1 MPWERQADEPH
12 GVCGQGGTIPE
23 TSEYWP
29 QQTAQTDGEAHRKG
43 TRVRDHRFKYIKRA
57 NGKGE
62 FYDLEK
68 DRKEEKNEIGNPL
81 YKGEIVRMK
90 EVMLDW
96 YQKTCDI
103 VPRKVD
109 NRIRLSLVEKLTAG
123 LDEETRTD
131 ILRRYKEGLGGMMLM
146 ALIRR
151 AKEDQMKLK

>member
-1 MPWERQADEPH
+1 M
-12 GVCGQGGTIPE
+12 
-23 TSEYWP
+23 
-29 QQTAQTDGEAHRKG
+29 
-43 TRVRDHRFKYIKRA
+43 VRDHRYKYIKRA
-57 NGKGE
+57 NGKDE

-68 DRKEEKNEIGNPL
+68 DRREEKNEIGNPL
-81 YKGEIVRMK
+81 YKGEIVRLK

-146 ALIRR
+146 ALIRK
-151 AKEDQMKLK
+151 AKEDQVKLK